1 MSDTVLNI
9 DLMMSSPR
17 KRRCKTDKEGGGEE
31 MRRQFNGSGEGG
43 LPQDH
48 AEDEQGD
55 RDGDGHGHPHGLLP
69 GGGRHH
75 QEEDD
80 IESSS

>member
-1 MSDTVLNI
+1 
-9 DLMMSSPR
+9 
-17 KRRCKTDKEGGGEE
+17 

-43 LPQDH
+43 LPEDH

-55 RDGDGHGHPHGLLP
+55 RDGDGHGHPLGHLP
-69 GGGRHH
+69 GRGRHH